1 MCSRLDGVLSNLVER
16 VSHGRMV
23 GTRWSFKFPP
33 YAGHSMISVISQKQ
47 KCQSSSLPAV
57 QQFHLSKGGSHPLL
71 NLYSRPPTN
80 PQEERESRNTI
91 VDCFQTLYRQKTRV
105 TSRKSQYRTDWRDPQ

>member
-33 YAGHSMISVISQKQ
+33 YAGHSMISVI
-47 KCQSSSLPAV
+47 L
-57 QQFHLSKGGSHPLL
+57 
-71 NLYSRPPTN
+71 
-80 PQEERESRNTI
+80 
-91 VDCFQTLYRQKTRV
+91 
-105 TSRKSQYRTDWRDPQ
+105 